1 MSRGR
6 SPATLSFSILSFSAT
21 YLSHRNHFECNLA
34 QLLPHDGSS
43 KWLYSR
49 LQTSVL
55 GILTVRVSCLTLSF
69 LPVGS
74 YVMVLSRRE
83 GPLVPMIL
91 LISHSQQLL
100 PKTYARYTMCIS
112 SPPATTRPAEVRL
125 RVLHAP
131 KGVRC
136 EFSDFTVSG
145 GGG

>member
-55 GILTVRVSCLTLSF
+55 GILTVRVSCPTLSF

-74 YVMVLSRRE
+74 YVMVLSRGGP
-83 GPLVPMIL
+83 GPLTL
-91 LISHSQQLL
+91 LLRDGGHGPPDPLDFPLAAIAAKDICAIHDVYLKPPGHDKASRSAVKSAPCTQ
-100 PKTYARYTMCIS
+100 R
-112 SPPATTRPAEVRL
+112 SPL
-125 RVLHAP
+125 
-131 KGVRC
+131 
-136 EFSDFTVSG
+136 
-145 GGG
+145 